1 MHSLH
6 SSPARTEE
14 SQAAA
19 FCDPEP
25 RMRGFWWIAF
35 IQGLGLAGWGFR
47 GLNFMWFKGEGFRA
61 QGLRFCDEEG

>member
-1 MHSLH
+1 
-6 SSPARTEE
+6 
-14 SQAAA
+14 
-19 FCDPEP
+19 
-25 RMRGFWWIAF
+25 MRGFWWIAF